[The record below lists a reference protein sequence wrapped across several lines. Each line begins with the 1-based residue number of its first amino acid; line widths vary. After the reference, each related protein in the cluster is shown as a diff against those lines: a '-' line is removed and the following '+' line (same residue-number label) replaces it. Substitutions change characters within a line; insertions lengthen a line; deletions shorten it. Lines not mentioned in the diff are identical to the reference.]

1 MRQYLE
7 RIYGRSNNEF
17 KALLK
22 NDLTEKNKRFVITA
36 NPEILV
42 MAEKDSVIS
51 KMLIDENTCLVPDG
65 IAVVKGCNMLN
76 IPVTERIAGV
86 EIAQYLFAEL
96 NDQKKSLY
104 LFGARPEVLQKLKEV
119 LQKQY
124 PEVTLSGCCDGYVK
138 DKNAVF
144 DDIATKKPDVCMV
157 ALGVPVQ
164 EKLIYQNL
172 DRFDSGIFIG
182 VGGSFD
188 VLSGTKKRAPEF
200 FLKHNM
206 EWLYRI
212 MKEPKRLKRFYDN
225 NVKFILEIKKLSKK

>member
-7 RIYGRSNNEF
+7 RIYGKSNNDF

-42 MAEKDSVIS
+42 MAEKDDGIS
-51 KMLIDENTCLVPDG
+51 KMLLDEDTCLVPDG

-76 IPVTERIAGV
+76 IPVAERIAGV
-86 EIAQYLFAEL
+86 EIAQYLFTEL

-104 LFGARPEVLQKLKEV
+104 LFGSKPEVLQKLKEV
-119 LQKQY
+119 LQNNY
-124 PEVTLSGCCDGYVK
+124 PNITLLGCCDGYIN
-138 DKNAVF
+138 DKNSVF
-144 DDIATKKPDVCMV
+144 DDIAAKKPDVCMV
-157 ALGVPVQ
+157 ALGVPAQ

-172 DRFDSGIFIG
+172 HRFDFGIFIG

-200 FLKHNM
+200 FLKHNI

-212 MKEPKRLKRFYDN
+212 LKEPKRLKRFYDN
-225 NVKFILEIKKLSKK
+225 NVKFIFKIKKLSKK